1 MEELQC
7 SLLGFS
13 STSFP
18 LAACATRRSCGGT
31 GGTQTSAVLSQ
42 LHLSER
48 ALVEDALPLGAMCR
62 ALRSVATDIAVG
74 RTEGLYL
81 SAIGA
86 AITGILEHY
95 EKAVQ
100 NATTATAVAGL
111 RPVYF
116 SAFTL
121 LTEMI
126 DQQKSTDAILST
138 IRSFVLNR
146 EIPQEFR
153 VCLGE
158 SVWMGLLYTIA
169 HYIAHG
175 VVLHGRKDFF
185 ISVRSKGGKEDH
197 TLHTDLLPH
206 GVSVE
211 LGMLI
216 LSVGKERRVVLSESE
231 SHGREYLE
239 QLALGAHDETAN
251 TVFKAIY
258 NSSLCAGGFLAADE
272 LETRIEAARALWSKT
287 LWLKVGE
294 QAALHENLVALRAV
308 FLCHRGDLWHAF
320 VESAFPGLVDS
331 AVHKTILKE
340 AAIGRVVADAF
351 VHALSVSGLGDA
363 PIYERFSMFIVLP
376 LEIGD
381 SKLRSI
387 EETARTI
394 LGYMRGL
401 GLHYVMPR
409 GLHLVLSTKALEYYQ
424 RIFSFHIASRFSLH
438 ALHNVRHVFSGAF
451 VTNKQPSAELRRTFS
466 LMQLLLFLHTTLG
479 YHMQVDVIL
488 LQTAELEKAMEKCRS
503 VQDAK
508 KCLDRYVWHVAE
520 GSFITEG
527 SGPLL
532 LACESLFQCSIALY
546 VLCTRY
552 RLTSWAVDGVQI
564 PLEVSA
570 ALAALETR
578 VHQDVVAAF
587 TGHLSG
593 SATRATERALWTRL
607 DFNRFLSAG
616 VRFNNR
622 KTEFPQPT
630 AAKTRAVSGVR
641 AASAAA
647 QATIRGGVASAH
659 DAPASRRRMDLLPR
673 AAPSTSNSTRG

>member
-13 STSFP
+13 STAFP
-18 LAACATRRSCGGT
+18 LAVFAAQRT
-31 GGTQTSAVLSQ
+31 GGDNGGKEKYAVLSQ
-42 LHLSER
+42 LHPSER
-48 ALVEDALPLGAMCR
+48 ALIEDALPLGAMCH
-62 ALRSVATDIAVG
+62 ALRSVVTDIAVG
-74 RTEGLYL
+74 RSEGLYI

-86 AITGILEHY
+86 AIRRILENY
-95 EKAVQ
+95 EDAVQ
-100 NATTATAVAGL
+100 NATTAAAVAAL

-116 SAFTL
+116 PAFTL

-126 DQQKSTDAILST
+126 DQQKNTDVVLST
-138 IRSFVLNR
+138 IRAFVLNR

-197 TLHTDLLPH
+197 TLHSDLLPH
-206 GVSVE
+206 GVSME

-216 LSVGKERRVVLSESE
+216 LSVGKERRVVLGEAE
-231 SHGREYLE
+231 SHGKEYLE
-239 QLALGAHDETAN
+239 QLALGTQDETAN
-251 TVFKAIY
+251 AVFKAIY
-258 NSSLCAGGFLAADE
+258 NPSLCTGGFLVVDE
-272 LETRIEAARALWSKT
+272 LETRIEAARDLWSKT

-294 QAALHENLVALRAV
+294 QAALHEHLVALRAM

-320 VESAFPGLVDS
+320 VEAAFPSLVDS

-351 VHALSVSGLGDA
+351 MHALSVTGLAEA

-376 LEIGD
+376 LEIGE

-409 GLHLVLSTKALEYYQ
+409 GLHLVLSAKALEYYQ
-424 RIFSFHIASRFSLH
+424 RIFSFHIARRFSLH
-438 ALHNVRHVFSGAF
+438 ALHGVRYVFSEASM
-451 VTNKQPSAELRRTFS
+451 TNKQPSAELRRTFAV
-466 LMQLLLFLHTTLG
+466 MQMLLFLHTTLG
-479 YHMQVDVIL
+479 YHLQVDVIV
-488 LQTAELEKAMEKCRS
+488 LQTTELEKSLEKCKS
-503 VQDAK
+503 VQEAK

-527 SGPLL
+527 SGSLL

-552 RLTSWAVDGVQI
+552 RLTSWAVDGAQVSLQ
-564 PLEVSA
+564 VSA

-578 VHQDVVAAF
+578 VQQDVVAAF

-593 SATRATERALWTRL
+593 SAARATERALWARL

-616 VRFNNR
+616 VRL
-622 KTEFPQPT
+622 KSTTEFAQPT
-630 AAKTRAVSGVR
+630 TAKARAAATAAAAKGGGGGRVVALEHGT
-641 AASAAA
+641 AAA
-647 QATIRGGVASAH
+647 HGRT
-659 DAPASRRRMDLLPR
+659 DLLPR
-673 AAPSTSNSTRG
+673 AASAYMKATRG